1 MLHSVPAFHCNQQ
14 SRSYSCSWCE
24 GISPRCRFR
33 LFVGP
38 EFRLLCLDTGT
49 IQLRDPLLPFFNQP
63 GRLAAA
69 ALGTRKHP
77 FGMRTLSNCV
87 I

>member
-1 MLHSVPAFHCNQQ
+1 
-14 SRSYSCSWCE
+14 
-24 GISPRCRFR
+24 

-63 GRLAAA
+63 GRLAVSSF
-69 ALGTRKHP
+69 GTRKDP
-77 FGMRTLSNCV
+77 FGSERCRIALSEQGSLTGD
-87 I
+87 

>member
-1 MLHSVPAFHCNQQ
+1 LFADVESLTLPSAGQ
-14 SRSYSCSWCE
+14 SCE
-24 GISPRCRFR
+24 Y
-33 LFVGP
+33 VGP

-49 IQLRDPLLPFFNQP
+49 IQLRDRLPPFFNQP
-63 GRLAAA
+63 GRLAA

>member
-1 MLHSVPAFHCNQQ
+1 
-14 SRSYSCSWCE
+14 
-24 GISPRCRFR
+24 

-77 FGMRTLSNCV
+77 FGMHAVELRYLKRDRSPVIETLV
-87 I
+87 

>member
-1 MLHSVPAFHCNQQ
+1 
-14 SRSYSCSWCE
+14 
-24 GISPRCRFR
+24 

-38 EFRLLCLDTGT
+38 EFRLRCLDTGT
-49 IQLRDPLLPFFNQP
+49 IQLHDPLLPFFNQP